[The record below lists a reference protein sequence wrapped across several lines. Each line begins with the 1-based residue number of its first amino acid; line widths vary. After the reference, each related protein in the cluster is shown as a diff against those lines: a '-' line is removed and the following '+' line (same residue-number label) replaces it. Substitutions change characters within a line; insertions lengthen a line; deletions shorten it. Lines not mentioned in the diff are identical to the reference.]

1 MTEIEAET
9 AYATVEGVLVP
20 YVHPCRIPDHLR
32 TLIRLH
38 GGFVGTDAC
47 RVPSNGGV
55 LTATDWATLGGH
67 SMRYNLSGKY
77 WMVKNTTKNWLMGL
91 PNDTADAVAMLID
104 LATSQAKE

>member
-38 GGFVGTDAC
+38 GGFVGTDA
-47 RVPSNGGV
+47 RRAPSNGGV
-55 LTATDWATLGGH
+55 LAATDWATLGGH

-77 WMVKNTTKNWLMGL
+77 WWVRSRAMDRVVGL